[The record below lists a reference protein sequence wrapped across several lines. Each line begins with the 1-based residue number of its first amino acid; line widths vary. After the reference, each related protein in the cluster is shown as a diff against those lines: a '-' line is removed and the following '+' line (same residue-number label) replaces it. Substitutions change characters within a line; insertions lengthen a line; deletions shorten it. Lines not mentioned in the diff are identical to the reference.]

1 MICAEG
7 VSVVAPVAETVRLN
21 PAFEIAPPWGRSPPS
36 GRRSVRRILH
46 RLTYVLVPTL
56 SGTLSYIKN
65 FIQDRDVAAIAPSS
79 SFLVERVCKWIDFDE
94 PAVIVEYGPGN
105 GVFSEY
111 ILDHMTDDS
120 TLILVESNPDFV
132 DMLEEMTEDDPR
144 AVVVEDLAQNIKDI
158 LADQGIDEVDYI
170 VSGIPFSFLDED
182 VKEELLT
189 RTREV
194 LADEGKFLVYQN
206 YNHLEEPL
214 REHFSE
220 VTKER
225 EFRNIPPTMR
235 AYEACK

>member
-1 MICAEG
+1 M
-7 VSVVAPVAETVRLN
+7 
-21 PAFEIAPPWGRSPPS
+21 
-36 GRRSVRRILH
+36 
-46 RLTYVLVPTL
+46 PTL

-94 PAVIVEYGPGN
+94 PATIVEYGPGN

-111 ILDHMTDDS
+111 ILEHMTSDS
-120 TLILVESNPDFV
+120 TLILIESNPDFV
-132 DMLEEMTEDDPR
+132 EDLREKTKDDSR
-144 AVVVEDLAQNIKDI
+144 AIVVEDLAQNVEDI
-158 LADQGIDEVDYI
+158 LAEQGIDGADYI
-170 VSGIPFSFLDED
+170 VSGIPFSFLDEEEKNALLERTCD
-182 VKEELLT
+182 VLT
-189 RTREV
+189 E
-194 LADEGKFLVYQN
+194 DGKFLVYQN

-220 VTKER
+220 VSKER

>member
-1 MICAEG
+1 VGAGDVWFAACTA
-7 VSVVAPVAETVRLN
+7 SLHCFARALFVAFSTTHLDCP
-21 PAFEIAPPWGRSPPS
+21 
-36 GRRSVRRILH
+36 
-46 RLTYVLVPTL
+46 VPTL

-65 FIQDRDVAAIAPSS
+65 FIQDRDVAAVAPSS

-105 GVFSEY
+105 GVFSTY

-132 DMLEEMTEDDPR
+132 DMLEDMTDGDPR
-144 AVVVEDLAQNIKDI
+144 AVVVEDLAQNVEEI
-158 LADQGIDEVDYI
+158 LAEQGIDEVDYI
-170 VSGIPFSFLDED
+170 VSGIPFSFLDAD
-182 VKEELLT
+182 VKEELLG

-194 LADEGKFLVYQN
+194 LADDGKFLVYQN

-214 REHFSE
+214 RKHFSE

>member
-1 MICAEG
+1 
-7 VSVVAPVAETVRLN
+7 
-21 PAFEIAPPWGRSPPS
+21 
-36 GRRSVRRILH
+36 
-46 RLTYVLVPTL
+46 VPTL

-65 FIQDRDVAAIAPSS
+65 FIRDRDVAAIAPSS
-79 SFLVERVCKWIDFDE
+79 SFLVERVCKWIDFQE

-111 ILDHMTDDS
+111 ILNHMTEDS

-132 DMLEEMTEDDPR
+132 EMLEERTKNDPR
-144 AVVVEDLAQNIKDI
+144 AIVVQDLAQNVLDI
-158 LADQGIDEVDYI
+158 LAEQGIDEVDYI
-170 VSGIPFSFLDED
+170 VSGIPFSFLDAD
-182 VKEELLT
+182 VKEDLLT
-189 RTREV
+189 QTREA
-194 LADEGKFLVYQN
+194 LADDGKFLVYQN
-206 YNHLEEPL
+206 YNHLEKPL